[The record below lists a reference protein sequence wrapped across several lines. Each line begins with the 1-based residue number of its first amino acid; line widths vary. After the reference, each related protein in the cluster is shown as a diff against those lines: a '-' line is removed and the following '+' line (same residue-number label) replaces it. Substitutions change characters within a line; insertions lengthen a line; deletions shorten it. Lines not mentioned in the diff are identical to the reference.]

1 MATFVLVHGAWAGGW
16 AWRHVARL
24 LRENGHDVYTPTL
37 TGLGERV
44 HLATPAVDLETHIL
58 DIVNVLNYEDLQ
70 QIVLVGWSYSGMV
83 ITGVIDRLPERLAH
97 AVYLDAELPHDGE
110 SEFDVAGPDFRSEM
124 EQSAQ
129 ATGDGWKAS
138 AGSFEEAEAF
148 FGAWLPDA
156 ATRHWVVTRLVA
168 SPQPIKTFRQAVS
181 LSNPAA
187 DSVPCTF
194 IRCPIDGEVW
204 ASIYDPI
211 VDRVRHDPRWQV
223 RELPSNHLAPIVAPE
238 LVADMLTDIARI
250 HSE

>member
-24 LRENGHDVYTPTL
+24 LRENGHDVHTPTL
-37 TGLGERV
+37 SGLGERV
-44 HLATPAVDLETHIL
+44 HLATPAIDLETHIL

-70 QIVLVGWSYSGMV
+70 KVVLVGWSYSGMV
-83 ITGVIDRLPERLAH
+83 ITGVIDRVPERLAH

-110 SEFDVAGPDFRSEM
+110 SEFDVAGPDFRAEM

-129 ATGDGWKAS
+129 ATGDGWRAS
-138 AGSFEEAEAF
+138 VGSIEDADTF
-148 FGAWLPDA
+148 FRAWLPDA

-168 SPQPIKTFRQAVS
+168 SPQPIKTFSQSVH

-187 DSVPCTF
+187 DSVPRTF
-194 IRCPIDGEVW
+194 IRCPVDGEVW

-211 VDRVRHDPRWQV
+211 VERIRHDPGWRV
-223 RELPSNHLAPIVAPE
+223 RELPSNHLAPIVAPK
-238 LVADMLTDIARI
+238 LVADMLYEIANTLPA
-250 HSE
+250 